1 MSFISSGLGKQVFS
15 QTNLTFSVLQI
26 ICCYFNAKNYEKIAI
41 CKNCKKKK
49 KKKNC
54 RQTYRQKDGHDI
66 VKGYNF
72 PLSRGPKSQSEM

>member
-1 MSFISSGLGKQVFS
+1 MQKIRKKEL
-15 QTNLTFSVLQI
+15 
-26 ICCYFNAKNYEKIAI
+26 YAKTP
-41 CKNCKKKK
+41 KKKK

-72 PLSRGPKSQSEM
+72 QLSRGPKSQSEM

>member
-1 MSFISSGLGKQVFS
+1 MQKLK
-15 QTNLTFSVLQI
+15 
-26 ICCYFNAKNYEKIAI
+26 
-41 CKNCKKKK
+41 KKKK

>member
-1 MSFISSGLGKQVFS
+1 MQKIRKKEL
-15 QTNLTFSVLQI
+15 
-26 ICCYFNAKNYEKIAI
+26 YAKTAKKKKKKKKEDKL
-41 CKNCKKKK
+41 KNKKKKK

>member
-1 MSFISSGLGKQVFS
+1 MQKIRKKEL
-15 QTNLTFSVLQI
+15 
-26 ICCYFNAKNYEKIAI
+26 YAKTA
-41 CKNCKKKK
+41 KKK

-72 PLSRGPKSQSEM
+72 QLSRGPKSQSEM